1 MENSAEYY
9 YLNINVNIS
18 SFSPLN
24 TNVNTILKY
33 YHKQALNKKQKLI
46 RGAMTFFTKNLL
58 GQEIFSSMIPLSMK
72 TFFEKFVKQSGSL
85 SCRPCTGHFSR
96 TFVYTY
102 LNAVIKRLKTLSKL
116 LYKNCTCKLPLLKTS
131 WPLRVQGH
139 KVKLGV
145 GFLDNRHYS
154 RYKYCIIVCTV
165 TPNAKF

>member
-9 YLNINVNIS
+9 YLNIIVNIS

-24 TNVNTILKY
+24 TNANTTLKY
-33 YHKQALNKKQKLI
+33 YHKQALNKKLKLI

-58 GQEIFSSMIPLSMK
+58 GQEIFSSMIPLGIK

-85 SCRPCTGHFSR
+85 SCRPCTGHFPR

-116 LYKNCTCKLPLLKTS
+116 LYKSCTCKLPLLKTS

-154 RYKYCIIVCTV
+154 RYKYCII
-165 TPNAKF
+165 

>member
-18 SFSPLN
+18 SFSPLH
-24 TNVNTILKY
+24 TNANTILKY
-33 YHKQALNKKQKLI
+33 YHKQALNKKLKLI

-58 GQEIFSSMIPLSMK
+58 GQEIFSSMIPLGIK
-72 TFFEKFVKQSGSL
+72 TFFEKFVKKSGSL

-116 LYKNCTCKLPLLKTS
+116 KGY
-131 WPLRVQGH
+131 